1 MKVNPQQLM
10 DDGYIILRE
19 VIPREQLDQL
29 RASYDAL
36 VERQGGQAW
45 LAGGRQPRL
54 TTNHVVD
61 AATANT
67 VEFWLHEKHV
77 GCEQTVD
84 ARAGSGRHRDVG
96 DVQSDS

>member
-36 VERQGGQAW
+36 VERQGGQAVVS
-45 LAGGRQPRL
+45 GRA
-54 TTNHVVD
+54 
-61 AATANT
+61 AAT
-67 VEFWLHEKHV
+67 LDDQP
-77 GCEQTVD
+77 C
-84 ARAGSGRHRDVG
+84 R
-96 DVQSDS
+96 